1 MYDIIIIGGG
11 CAGLSAAIYGAR
23 AGKSVA
29 VFESGSIGGQITSAH
44 LVENYPGIPCVTGV
58 DFADRIYNQ
67 ALSYGVEVRPEEVQK
82 VTDNGK
88 LKQVFTDEGTYE
100 TGAVIIATGVKHRH
114 LGLDREEELTGRG
127 VSYCAICDGAFY
139 KDKVVAVAG
148 GGNTAIG
155 DAIFLSGY
163 CRKVYVIHR
172 RDTLR
177 AQKHLVDTAKGRH
190 NIEFVFDTE
199 VEKLNGEDKLNGL
212 MLKNKST
219 GMQGSLSVEGLFIA
233 VGYIPVNGMFSEMGI
248 LDDSGYIIA
257 DETGKTKLPGIFA
270 AGDCRSKG
278 VRQLA
283 TAAADGINAVLSAMG
298 EQ

>member
-67 ALSYGVEVRPEEVQK
+67 ALSYGAEVRPEEVQK

-88 LKQVFTDEGTYE
+88 LKQVFTDEGAYE

-212 MLKNKST
+212 MIKNKNT

>member
-29 VFESGSIGGQITSAH
+29 VFESGIIGGQITSAH
-44 LVENYPGIPCVTGV
+44 LVENYPGIPSVSGAK
-58 DFADRIYNQ
+58 FADRIYNQ
-67 ALSYGVEVRPEEVQK
+67 ALSYGAEVIPEEVQK

-88 LKQVFTDEGTYE
+88 LKQVVTDEGIYE
-100 TGAVIIATGVKHRH
+100 TGTVIIATGVKHRH
-114 LGLDREEELTGRG
+114 LGLDREEELTGMG

-148 GGNTAIG
+148 GGNTALG
-155 DAIFLSGY
+155 DAVFLSDY
-163 CRKVYVIHR
+163 CRKVYVVHR
-172 RDTLR
+172 RDTFR

-199 VEKLNGEDKLNGL
+199 IIKLNGEDKLNGI
-212 MLKNKST
+212 MLKNKKT
-219 GMQGSLSVEGLFIA
+219 GVQTGISVEGLFIA
-233 VGYIPVNGMFSEMGI
+233 VGYIPVNGMFDELGI

-257 DETGKTKLPGIFA
+257 DETGKTKVLGIFA

-283 TAAADGINAVLSAMG
+283 TAASDGINAVISAMG

>member
-67 ALSYGVEVRPEEVQK
+67 ALSYGAEVRPEEVQK

-127 VSYCAICDGAFY
+127 ISYCAICDGAFY

-212 MLKNKST
+212 RIKNKNT

-257 DETGKTKLPGIFA
+257 DETGKTKIPGIFA

>member
-67 ALSYGVEVRPEEVQK
+67 ALSYGAEVRPEEVQK

>member
-67 ALSYGVEVRPEEVQK
+67 ALSYGAEVRPEEVQK

-88 LKQVFTDEGTYE
+88 LKQVFTDEGAYE

-212 MLKNKST
+212 RIKNKNT
-219 GMQGSLSVEGLFIA
+219 GMQGSLNVEGLFIA

-248 LDDSGYIIA
+248 LDNSGYIIA
-257 DETGKTKLPGIFA
+257 DETGKTKIPGIFA

>member
-67 ALSYGVEVRPEEVQK
+67 ALSYGAEVRPEEVQK

-88 LKQVFTDEGTYE
+88 LKQVFTDEGVYE

-212 MLKNKST
+212 RIKNKNT

-257 DETGKTKLPGIFA
+257 DETGKTKIPGIFA